1 MPAPVTPPVPLPTSY
16 ESLTFT
22 SIKLSHHPEGAPTAT
37 HIIILTLSR
46 PQANN
51 AFTEQ
56 MGEEMV
62 QCFRMFDVDDRVKAI
77 VVTGQGKMF
86 CPGADLNVGFRR
98 GRERLDEHRDGYVFP
113 LSYFPDYSLVC

>member
-1 MPAPVTPPVPLPTSY
+1 MPAPVTPPVPLPNSY
-16 ESLTFT
+16 ESLIFT

-37 HIIILTLSR
+37 QIIILTLCR

-98 GRERLDEHRDGYVFP
+98 SKERLDEHRDGYVFP
-113 LSYFPDYSLVC
+113 PS